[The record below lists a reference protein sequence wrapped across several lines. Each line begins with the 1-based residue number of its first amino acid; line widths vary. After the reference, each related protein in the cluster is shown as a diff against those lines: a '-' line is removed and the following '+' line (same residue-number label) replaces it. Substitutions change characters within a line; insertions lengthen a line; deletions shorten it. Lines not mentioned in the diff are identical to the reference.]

1 MVINLSYQTALS
13 PALPPQCAVVFVN
26 SSLPLAFVGVPK
38 EREDG
43 EVTGL
48 TVTIT
53 NPDAMPVTAPCEK
66 VGDAWIIYFAP
77 SCFPTYGF
85 VEKGYKVVAT
95 IKTKLGTS
103 LPSTLAVGD
112 VEVKSD
118 SASAQPGD
126 PSKSYQ
132 VKGADIYVKSTVVDE
147 VQHYKKQ
154 TISYD
159 AEMGAWGADWTGD
172 YILVDGEFVD
182 ATPSA
187 PIFEEGEPND
197 AL

>member
-1 MVINLSYQTALS
+1 MKIPLKEQATMS
-13 PALPPQCAVVFVN
+13 PALPPLRAVVFVN

-43 EVTGL
+43 EITGL
-48 TVTIT
+48 AVTIT
-53 NPDAMPVTAPCEK
+53 NPDALPVTAPCEK
-66 VGDAWIIYFAP
+66 VGDAWVVYFAP

-95 IKTKLGTS
+95 IKTKLGTY
-103 LPSTLAVGD
+103 LPSTLTVGD
-112 VEVKSD
+112 LEVKSD
-118 SASAQPGD
+118 SANAQPGD

-132 VKGADIYVKSTVVDE
+132 VKGADIYVKSQVVEE

-154 TISYD
+154 VLSYD
-159 AEMGAWGADWTGD
+159 AEMGAWGTDWTGD

-182 ATPSA
+182 APA
-187 PIFEEGEPND
+187 EE
-197 AL
+197 A